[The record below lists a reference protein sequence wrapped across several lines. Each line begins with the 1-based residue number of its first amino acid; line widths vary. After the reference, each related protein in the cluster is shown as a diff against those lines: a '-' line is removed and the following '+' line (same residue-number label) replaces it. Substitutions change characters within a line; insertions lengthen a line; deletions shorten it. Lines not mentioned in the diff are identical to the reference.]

1 MKTLPGLTRPNL
13 YDEHMG
19 CIKGCLDF
27 LGCDISL
34 PWLYGGTAHAFML
47 NMNDTVFVDCAM
59 AWKTETLFGL
69 YPNLGFKREGLVYG
83 PAMDDPSSAEIF
95 RRKQGEAWD
104 FVRTSI
110 DRGVPCYGWELSYI
124 PSYYIITG
132 YDALGYYYAAWNE
145 GGPCPWDQMGTFD
158 VCMVV
163 VHSIERCPPATDEVV
178 VKTALAEV
186 LRYIDQPDGWAST
199 SRYRTGLPAYSMWA
213 EALENGRAIR
223 DGHAYINH
231 FWLECREMATAFLRE
246 AKDRLPGRCDAAFDE
261 AAGQYAAVCQALR
274 ALLERFPERP
284 DNQLDWSTPFQ
295 SSAGAELVRAAEQ
308 AERRGVAALRQIL
321 TALKE

>member
-59 AWKTETLFGL
+59 AWKTEALFGL
-69 YPNLGFKREGLVYG
+69 YPNLGFKREGLVYE
-83 PAMDDPSSAEIF
+83 PAMDDPASAEIF
-95 RRKQGEAWD
+95 RRKQCEAWD
-104 FVRTSI
+104 FVRPSI

-132 YDALGYYYAAWNE
+132 YDALGYYYAGWNE

-158 VCMVV
+158 VRMVV
-163 VHSIERCPPATDEVV
+163 VHAIERCPPATDEVG
-178 VKTALAEV
+178 VKAALAEG
-186 LRYIDQPDGWAST
+186 LKRIDQPAHATTLGCRRTLYGLKRWKAGGPSATGMPISITSGWSAARWQPRFYARQRFACPGAATRALTRQPGSMTQCARRCGPCWSASRSAQT
-199 SRYRTGLPAYSMWA
+199 ASWTGARHSRAA
-213 EALENGRAIR
+213 
-223 DGHAYINH
+223 
-231 FWLECREMATAFLRE
+231 
-246 AKDRLPGRCDAAFDE
+246 PGRNWCAQPNRPNAA
-261 AAGQYAAVCQALR
+261 AW
-274 ALLERFPERP
+274 
-284 DNQLDWSTPFQ
+284 QL
-295 SSAGAELVRAAEQ
+295 
-308 AERRGVAALRQIL
+308 
-321 TALKE
+321 